1 MEFAPPLDHLRVPV
15 AFVGVDAVDSRVLDL
30 LDVGVGTQSIDV
42 GVPAGNDSDTKGGEA
57 LRVSDGPRRREAC
70 LEVCRSGDP
79 FGLDGSSD
87 TRQLGEI
94 EGSPLSVDLRVVFT
108 SDPGGQFS
116 LSSCLERAR

>member
-1 MEFAPPLDHLRVPV
+1 MELAPPLNHLRVPV

-42 GVPAGNDSDTKGGEA
+42 GVPAGNDSDTKSGEA

-87 TRQLGEI
+87 TRQLGEV
-94 EGSPLSVDLRVVFT
+94 EGPPLSVDLRIVFA
-108 SDPGGQFS
+108 SDSGSQ
-116 LSSCLERAR
+116 